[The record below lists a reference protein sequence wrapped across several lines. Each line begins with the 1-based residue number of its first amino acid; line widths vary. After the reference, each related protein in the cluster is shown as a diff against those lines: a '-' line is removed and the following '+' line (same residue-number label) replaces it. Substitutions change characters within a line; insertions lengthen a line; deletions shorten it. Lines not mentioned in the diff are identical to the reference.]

1 MLIKFLRYFL
11 IFFFFYSRNATRKRK
26 GRTFHP
32 EIASML
38 RAVRFR
44 VRSPFGFKMERG
56 KAYRS
61 ERNGRI
67 CHQEQKCDHG
77 SDIS

>member
-11 IFFFFYSRNATRKRK
+11 IFFYSRNATRKRK

-32 EIASML
+32 EITSML

-67 CHQEQKCDHG
+67 CHQEQKCDYG